1 MSSDIETLVIGA
13 GVVGLAIGRAL
24 AEAGQE
30 VLVLEQAPLI
40 GSEVSARNSEVI
52 HAGLYYPPGS
62 LKARLCVAGTKA
74 LYRFCRDN
82 AVTVKPY
89 GKLLVASQ
97 ESELPKLSA
106 LAKNALA
113 NGVEDLTLL
122 SGAEARSLEPALVC
136 QAALLSPSTGVVD
149 SHGFMQALEGH
160 ITNRGGQ
167 VVLNARVTAAQSQP
181 GGGFALT
188 VESNG
193 SASPITCDRLVNAA
207 SLGASEIGAWL
218 HSRGD
223 YRPPR
228 TYPAK
233 GHYYQITGQVPF
245 QRLIYPMPVA
255 AWLGLH
261 LTFDCAGKAKLGP
274 DLEWVAT
281 VDYAF
286 DDPDGARLARF
297 NDAAKRYWPEMPEG
311 VLTPDYTGIRPKI
324 YRQGEPAPDFA
335 IHGPETHG
343 LANLIGLYGIESP
356 GLTSSLAIGD
366 YGAAMLAA

>member
-13 GVVGLAIGRAL
+13 GAVGLAIGRAL

-40 GSEVSARNSEVI
+40 GSAVSARNSEVI

-62 LKARLCVAGTKA
+62 LKARLCVVGKKA

-82 AVTVKPY
+82 AVTVKPC

-97 ESELPKLSA
+97 ESELPRLSA

-122 SGAEARSLEPALVC
+122 SGAEARSLEPALAC

-160 ITNRGGQ
+160 ITNRAGQ
-167 VVLNARVTAAQSQP
+167 VVLNARVTAAQPQA
-181 GGGFALT
+181 GGGFALAIESNG

-193 SASPITCDRLVNAA
+193 SAAPITCDRLVNAA
-207 SLGASEIGAWL
+207 GLGASEIGAWL
-218 HSRGD
+218 HSAGD

-233 GHYYQITGQVPF
+233 GHYYQVTGQVPF
-245 QRLIYPMPVA
+245 RRLIYPMPEA

-261 LTFDCAGKAKLGP
+261 LTCDCGGKAKLGP
-274 DLEWVAT
+274 DVEWVAA
-281 VDYAF
+281 VD
-286 DDPDGARLARF
+286 
-297 NDAAKRYWPEMPEG
+297 
-311 VLTPDYTGIRPKI
+311 
-324 YRQGEPAPDFA
+324 
-335 IHGPETHG
+335 
-343 LANLIGLYGIESP
+343 
-356 GLTSSLAIGD
+356 
-366 YGAAMLAA
+366 